1 MRIIVGLVSVL
12 VIVMGAQVSAASESG
27 ERPNIVILFADD
39 LGYGDLG
46 SYGHPYIRT
55 PNLDRLAAEGQRWTD
70 FYAAAPVCSPSRA
83 ALLTGRYPL
92 RTGEY
97 GRRVRVYF
105 PDEAGGLSHD
115 ELTLAEMLESAGY
128 RSGIFGKW
136 HLGDRPD
143 AMPTRHG
150 FAEWFGIPYSND
162 MDWEDGVDFDRI
174 VTMRGAGQDEQ
185 LAAIS
190 ARRRVLYASP
200 QPDAWQV
207 PLVRSLRQS
216 DGYLDEISE
225 RPADQTTLTKRY
237 TREAIR
243 FMRESGEHPFFV
255 YLPYTMPHTP
265 LFRSPEFEDR
275 SLGGRYGDVIEEID
289 WSVGEVVGALKAL
302 GVVDNTLVIFTSD
315 NGPWL
320 TMLTEGGRA
329 GLLRMGKGTTFEGG
343 MRVPGIFSWPGQIQA
358 GTISEIGSTLDL
370 YRTIAAI
377 AGTDGSRGVDG
388 FDLSGVLFSKQPSPR
403 NELAY
408 YRAGELYAYRVGM
421 WKLHL
426 RTEGAYG
433 EGQELVIHE
442 NPQLH
447 HLGRD
452 PSERF
457 DIASQQ
463 PDVVRMIRQ
472 KIAAHQAGLTVLAPR
487 MDERLKR
494 LNLPVEG

>member
-1 MRIIVGLVSVL
+1 MRIIVGLVGVL
-12 VIVMGAQVSAASESG
+12 VIAFAVQVGAAPKSE
-27 ERPNIVILFADD
+27 RQPNIVILFADD

-46 SYGHPYIRT
+46 SFGHPYIRT

-83 ALLTGRYPL
+83 ALLTGRFPL

-97 GRRVRVYF
+97 GRQIRVYF
-105 PDEAGGLSHD
+105 PDEAGGLSHE
-115 ELTLAEMLESAGY
+115 ELTLAEMLGSVGY

-150 FAEWFGIPYSND
+150 FSEWFGIPYSND
-162 MDWEDGVDFDRI
+162 MDWEDGVDLERLI
-174 VTMRGAGQDEQ
+174 AMRVTGEEEAI
-185 LAAIS
+185 AAIT
-190 ARRRVLYASP
+190 ANRRALYANP
-200 QPDAWQV
+200 VPGAWLV
-207 PLVRSLRQS
+207 PLVRSQRQADAYS
-216 DGYLDEISE
+216 DQIAE

-237 TREAIR
+237 TEEAIR
-243 FMRESGEHPFFV
+243 FMRESGERPFFL

-265 LFRSPEFEDR
+265 LFRSPEFENQ

-289 WSVGEVVGALKAL
+289 WSAGEIVRTLEEL
-302 GVVDNTLVIFTSD
+302 DIVDNTLLIFTSD

-343 MRVPGIFSWPGQIQA
+343 MRVPGIFSWPGKIQT
-358 GTISEIGSTLDL
+358 GTVSGIGSTLDL

-377 AGTDGSRGVDG
+377 AGADGSRGVDG
-388 FDLSGVLFSKQPSPR
+388 FDLSDVLFSGAQSPR

-433 EGQELVIHE
+433 QGPELAVHE
-442 NPQLH
+442 PPLLF

-457 DIASQQ
+457 DIASEHA
-463 PDVVRMIRQ
+463 DIVHMIRQ
-472 KIAAHQAGLTVLAPR
+472 KIDAHQAGLSVLAPS
-487 MDERLKR
+487 MDERLAR
-494 LNLPVEG
+494 LNRSGEG